1 MTVNKINNFNNG
13 YNKNIY
19 VKCAQQKAPLFTAN
33 NEDDSKRITELQ
45 NTINDSSVKVPLSY
59 VKTGVQDLPYGL
71 KAHFYKLSNGQKVVI
86 LPKEGK
92 TVLRSYVNTGSLN
105 EPDNIR
111 GISHYIEHN
120 LFNGSDGLEAGE
132 FFNAT
137 DKIGA
142 DTNASTGMAETN
154 YFISSHLLNEG
165 DLENEIK
172 IHASM
177 LETPK
182 FALDMLEKEKGIV
195 NSEINMITS
204 DPENIAFNNTI
215 KQLFNIQTSSNDVIA
230 GTTDNITNLTRD
242 DVVNYFNNNYYPA
255 NMVTV
260 VSGEIEPEN
269 TMKLISKYFSSNKMP
284 PKTRHFEKLIPIEK
298 TVRQDII
305 SDRTK
310 SPYLVMGFKGPE
322 NNNVKDLIYTTALS
336 QLMFGSSDADKIF
349 KKLNANVGSMQEKI
363 LSKPDAPKALMIMGE
378 ASEENSEVMLRKI
391 YGQIHK
397 QQTRLVSDEDLAIV
411 KRDMKKSFVQ
421 MFESSFTINDFI
433 GTSLLEGRANTIN
446 EYEKIID
453 EMTPQDLQNAAKK
466 YFDLNKAAI
475 TMLHPSQ
482 TNVETLN
489 NNYNKSQ
496 NISFTGT
503 VKKQAYK
510 LDDVKQYRLPNNYN
524 VVTYNSNLPDIYANY
539 MIKSKSPVIPKN
551 PATFAVLN
559 EILENGTMNKTLEE
573 FSRQAEKAGIIAG
586 IETNIDGII
595 GTFNCDVKDFDKGN
609 ALFRELLDNPRF
621 TQETF
626 DKAVK
631 DIDDRILRSEKSPM
645 DKLKPELNKYSH
657 TKQEIREGLK
667 TLTLDEVKQ
676 TYNELTKN
684 AQGLTSFAAPYNSNP
699 EIKTKIFNSVAG
711 LKPVNP
717 YIPALTDDFEP
728 IKESKVLTEADNKNQ
743 AKIIMAYKYQSNGN
757 IKDEAAI
764 RLLNIIL
771 GGGPSSRLFS
781 DLREKQKLA
790 YAVRSAVSRKNTT
803 GTMLLTIGTT
813 TDNKATGEQSFDNL
827 QKSINGFKYNIDKI
841 TNEKVT
847 QEELDK
853 AKLTLKN
860 DILSANE
867 RTRSKNITVLGG
879 ASGWYGV
886 DETNKLLE
894 ITDTITAEDIYNAAN
909 NIFGGKPIYSIVA
922 TQDTLDYNKD
932 YLNNLINQLKN

>member
-1 MTVNKINNFNNG
+1 
-13 YNKNIY
+13 
-19 VKCAQQKAPLFTAN
+19 
-33 NEDDSKRITELQ
+33 
-45 NTINDSSVKVPLSY
+45 
-59 VKTGVQDLPYGL
+59 
-71 KAHFYKLSNGQKVVI
+71 
-86 LPKEGK
+86 
-92 TVLRSYVNTGSLN
+92 
-105 EPDNIR
+105 
-111 GISHYIEHN
+111 
-120 LFNGSDGLEAGE
+120 
-132 FFNAT
+132 
-137 DKIGA
+137 
-142 DTNASTGMAETN
+142 
-154 YFISSHLLNEG
+154 
-165 DLENEIK
+165 
-172 IHASM
+172 
-177 LETPK
+177 
-182 FALDMLEKEKGIV
+182 
-195 NSEINMITS
+195 
-204 DPENIAFNNTI
+204 
-215 KQLFNIQTSSNDVIA
+215 
-230 GTTDNITNLTRD
+230 
-242 DVVNYFNNNYYPA
+242 
-255 NMVTV
+255 
-260 VSGEIEPEN
+260 
-269 TMKLISKYFSSNKMP
+269 
-284 PKTRHFEKLIPIEK
+284 
-298 TVRQDII
+298 
-305 SDRTK
+305 
-310 SPYLVMGFKGPE
+310 MGFKGPE

-539 MIKSKSPVIPKN
+539 TIKSKSPVIPKN

-645 DKLKPELNKYSH
+645 DKLKPELNIHIQNRKYG
-657 TKQEIREGLK
+657 KDLK
-667 TLTLDEVKQ
+667 
-676 TYNELTKN
+676 
-684 AQGLTSFAAPYNSNP
+684 
-699 EIKTKIFNSVAG
+699 
-711 LKPVNP
+711 
-717 YIPALTDDFEP
+717 
-728 IKESKVLTEADNKNQ
+728 
-743 AKIIMAYKYQSNGN
+743 
-757 IKDEAAI
+757 
-764 RLLNIIL
+764 R
-771 GGGPSSRLFS
+771 
-781 DLREKQKLA
+781 
-790 YAVRSAVSRKNTT
+790 
-803 GTMLLTIGTT
+803 
-813 TDNKATGEQSFDNL
+813 
-827 QKSINGFKYNIDKI
+827 
-841 TNEKVT
+841 
-847 QEELDK
+847 
-853 AKLTLKN
+853 
-860 DILSANE
+860 
-867 RTRSKNITVLGG
+867 
-879 ASGWYGV
+879 
-886 DETNKLLE
+886 
-894 ITDTITAEDIYNAAN
+894 
-909 NIFGGKPIYSIVA
+909 
-922 TQDTLDYNKD
+922 
-932 YLNNLINQLKN
+932 